1 MDEPI
6 SLTIVTGFLGSG
18 KTTLIRR
25 FLSQADDNIGIV
37 VNEYGEIGLDQLL
50 FVHAAERLELMASGC
65 LCCAR
70 RNDISRALHQ
80 LVIRSRADGGAGIEH
95 ALMETSGLADPAPI
109 IATIL
114 QDPWLRAHVRLRAV
128 ITVLDAV
135 NGPETL
141 ANNIEAVRQVSMADA
156 VVITKGDLRS
166 AHDVHTL
173 EAEIR
178 ARAPDATIIDAQD
191 SNLDLAQLFT
201 RDAALP
207 RMRTDAAETGAAIA
221 PADTPSHRTRSFVL
235 PLQDHIDWPA
245 FTLWLSALL
254 HRHGD
259 RILRVKG
266 MVTVRSTGKPLVIQ
280 GVQHVMY
287 PPIHLDEGEAPDQE
301 RGLVFITAG
310 IEQAEIERSL
320 RRFLAAVD
328 SAALPLANRM
338 QSSSAPT
345 RVARA

>member
-25 FLSQADDNIGIV
+25 FLRNADEKVGVV

-50 FVHAAERLELMASGC
+50 FIHAAERLELMASGC

-70 RNDISRALHQ
+70 RSDISRALHS
-80 LVIRSRADGGAGIEH
+80 LVARSRADGGSGIAH

-109 IATIL
+109 IATVL
-114 QDPWLRAHVRLRAV
+114 QDPWLRANVRLRAV
-128 ITVLDAV
+128 VTVLDAV
-135 NGPETL
+135 NGPDTL
-141 ANNIEAVRQVSMADA
+141 ARNVEAVRQVSMADA
-156 VVITKGDLRS
+156 VVITKGDLRN
-166 AHDVHTL
+166 AHDVRVL

-178 ARAPDATIIDAQD
+178 ALAPDATILDAQD
-191 SNLDLAQLFT
+191 TNLDLTKLFT

-207 RMRTDAAETGAAIA
+207 GVRPDMPDAGPAALA
-221 PADTPSHRTRSFVL
+221 AVPHKTRSFVL
-235 PLQDHIDWPA
+235 KLEEEIDWPA

-266 MVTVRSTGKPLVIQ
+266 MVALRSTGKPLIIQ

-287 PPIHLDEGEAPDQE
+287 PPIHLEADAAPNHE
-301 RGLVFITAG
+301 RGLVFITSG
-310 IEQAEIERSL
+310 IEQHVIERSL

-328 SAALPLANRM
+328 GSETVMQRGADAPLARIDA
-338 QSSSAPT
+338 QQ
-345 RVARA
+345 AR

>member
-25 FLSQADDNIGIV
+25 FLGTADEKVGIV

-50 FVHAAERLELMASGC
+50 FVHAADRLELMASGC

-70 RNDISRALHQ
+70 RSDMSHALHR
-80 LVIRSRADGGAGIEH
+80 LVTRSRADDGSGIEH

-109 IATIL
+109 IATVL
-114 QDPWLRAHVRLRAV
+114 QDPWLRANVRLRAV
-128 ITVLDAV
+128 VTVLDAV
-135 NGPETL
+135 NGPDTL
-141 ANNIEAVRQVSMADA
+141 ARNVEAVRQVSMADT
-156 VVITKGDLRS
+156 VVITKSDLRN
-166 AHDVHTL
+166 AHDLQTL

-178 ARAPDATIIDAQD
+178 ALAPDANIVDAQD
-191 SNLDLAQLFT
+191 ANLDLAQLFT

-207 RMRTDAAETGAAIA
+207 RVTANIPDAEPAPLAAVI
-221 PADTPSHRTRSFVL
+221 HQTRSFVL
-235 PLQDHIDWPA
+235 KLEEEIDWPA

-259 RILRVKG
+259 KILRVKG
-266 MVTVRSTGKPLVIQ
+266 MVDLRSTGKPLVIQ

-287 PPIHLDEGEAPDQE
+287 PPIHLEAGAVPDQE
-301 RGLVFITAG
+301 RGLVFITTG
-310 IEQAEIERSL
+310 IEQHAIERSL
-320 RRFLAAVD
+320 GRFLAAVD
-328 SAALPLANRM
+328 GTGTEMKHGLD
-338 QSSSAPT
+338 APY
-345 RVARA
+345 AG

>member
-25 FLSQADDNIGIV
+25 FLANAGEKIGIV

-80 LVIRSRADGGAGIEH
+80 LVTRSRADGGTGIEH

-141 ANNIEAVRQVSMADA
+141 ARNIEAVRQVSMADA
-156 VVITKGDLRS
+156 VVITKGDLRD
-166 AHDVHTL
+166 AKDVHML

-178 ARAPDATIIDAQD
+178 ARAPDATIVDAQD
-191 SNLDLAQLFT
+191 AELDLAQLFT
-201 RDAALP
+201 RDSALP
-207 RMRTDAAETGAAIA
+207 RVRKSSENADLAGAVA
-221 PADTPSHRTRSFVL
+221 HQTRSFVL
-235 PLQDHIDWPA
+235 SLPDEDIDWPA

-287 PPIHLDEGEAPDQE
+287 PPIHLEEGDAPDQE
-301 RGLVFITAG
+301 RGLVFITDG
-310 IEQAEIERSL
+310 IEQDDIERSL
-320 RRFLAAVD
+320 HAFLKAVD
-328 SAALPLANRM
+328 RMEDGPAGPSGQPVMAA
-338 QSSSAPT
+338 APGG
-345 RVARA
+345 

>member
-25 FLSQADDNIGIV
+25 FLADAGEKVGIV

-70 RNDISRALHQ
+70 RNDISQALHQ
-80 LVIRSRADGGAGIEH
+80 LVTRSRASGGTGIEH

-114 QDPWLRAHVRLRAV
+114 LDPWLRAHVRLRAV

-135 NGPETL
+135 NGRETL
-141 ANNIEAVRQVSMADA
+141 ARHVEAVRQVSMADA
-156 VVITKGDLRS
+156 VVITKGDLRG
-166 AHDVHTL
+166 AQDMHTL

-178 ARAPDATIIDAQD
+178 ARAPDAAILDAQD
-191 SNLDLAQLFT
+191 ADLDLAQLFT

-207 RMRTDAAETGAAIA
+207 RVRTGEPDAAS
-221 PADTPSHRTRSFVL
+221 TPKDAVAHQTRSFVL
-235 PLQDHIDWPA
+235 PLAEAIDWPA

-266 MVTVRSTGKPLVIQ
+266 VVAVRSTGKPLVIQ

-287 PPIHLDEGEAPDQE
+287 PPIHLDAGAAPDQK
-301 RGLVFITAG
+301 RGLVFITEG
-310 IEQAEIERSL
+310 IEQDAIEGSL

-328 SAALPLANRM
+328 GAGAVAGNRARRPPAI
-338 QSSSAPT
+338 SNAP
-345 RVARA
+345 RV